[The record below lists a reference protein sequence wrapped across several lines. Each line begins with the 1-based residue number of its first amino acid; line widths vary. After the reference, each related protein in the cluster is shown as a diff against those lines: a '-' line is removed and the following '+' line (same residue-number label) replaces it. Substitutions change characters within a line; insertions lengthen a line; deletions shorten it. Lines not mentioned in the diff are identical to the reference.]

1 MNIFAATR
9 LNSVV
14 QFITLLIVFIFVL
27 ALTYFTTRFIG
38 SYQKNLGVNSN
49 FKVIDGYRI
58 SNTKYIQII
67 QVGKKYLV
75 IAVSKDN
82 VELLTELTEDEI
94 FFREVSEDAKEPF
107 EKIFEKVKS
116 KTKKLK
122 ENSSVI
128 KDKMRKKQ

>member
-82 VELLTELTEDEI
+82 VELLTELI
-94 FFREVSEDAKEPF
+94 NKYG
-107 EKIFEKVKS
+107 S
-116 KTKKLK
+116 KDN
-122 ENSSVI
+122 E
-128 KDKMRKKQ
+128 